1 MTGAESVTGAGA
13 EPGTA
18 GALSGSGTGSGA
30 VFRETTADPRTQ
42 AVPLSHLS
50 LELGHLYMEDFEAG
64 PQRLREHFARVRPWA
79 DAARAAATVPG
90 GRRPRVSTCFLI
102 DDYFARFSSPAELV
116 PLIVEEAGRAG
127 LIVDYLARESGCAV
141 TGKVPVAEAVAG
153 RIVESP
159 PPGSY
164 GLRPPARQ
172 TGWLANGERSPVA
185 RAPQAMKRAVPW
197 EPPKETAAR
206 RHSVFLDVELWS
218 DDADGHRLWSC
229 PFLAAVWQLAR
240 LGLLRNEG
248 EAVFVAEQPDPGA
261 FPEDWDELPSL
272 VRLNPRAD
280 PFAAYRTASVLP
292 SRFLPVEHAVRVVLD
307 QLDVDHGALRQVAER
322 SAREHAA
329 VPDSVADRV
338 SYVFYAGP

>member
-1 MTGAESVTGAGA
+1 MTEPQPGPGAG
-13 EPGTA
+13 P
-18 GALSGSGTGSGA
+18 

-42 AVPLSHLS
+42 AVGLSHLS
-50 LELGHLYMEDFEAG
+50 LELGHLYLEDFEAG
-64 PQRLREHFARVRPWA
+64 PERLRDHFARVVPWA
-79 DAARAAATVPG
+79 QAARAVAAAAAGPK
-90 GRRPRVSTCFLI
+90 RARISTCFLI

-116 PLIVEEAGRAG
+116 PRIVDEAARAG
-127 LIVDYLARESGCAV
+127 LTVDYLARESGCAV
-141 TGKVPVAEAVAG
+141 TGKVPVAEAVAA

-164 GLRPPARQ
+164 GARPPATQ
-172 TGWLANGERSPVA
+172 TGWLANGERSPVM
-185 RAPQAMKRAVPW
+185 RAAQAMKPATVW
-197 EPPKETAAR
+197 QPPKETAAR

-218 DDADGHRLWSC
+218 DGADGQRLWSC

-248 EAVFVAEQPDPGA
+248 EAVFVPQQRPAAGFPD
-261 FPEDWDELPSL
+261 DWDELPAL
-272 VRLNPRAD
+272 IRLNPRAD

-307 QLDVDHGALRQVAER
+307 QLDVDHGALEQVARR
-322 SAREHAA
+322 SAAEHAA

-338 SYVFYAGP
+338 SYVFYSGP